1 MASITAIT
9 LLLSAC
15 GGKEK
20 AVPVET
26 PEVQAPV
33 ESPVETPPVKETAA
47 FTAPLTG
54 MPLKEASSRRPLS
67 VMINNAPAA
76 RPQSGLSKADIVYEV
91 LAEGGITRLIAIYQS
106 QTGIEKIGPIRS
118 IRPYLINIGES
129 YGGVLVHAG
138 GSPEAYSII
147 KKQGKQDMDE
157 IGNAGAY
164 FWRTKDR
171 KAPHNLYSS
180 DEKLR
185 EGAEKLKYAAEAK
198 IPAYSFI
205 QEENDQEA
213 DTKSESG
220 TDSAD
225 KSGGQNGADKAS
237 GSENAGEKTGTGSVN
252 GAENAHS
259 GDNGAKKAD
268 SSNVNGAEKG
278 AGSENGTGQDGRG
291 SKDAKG
297 QAPAVLE
304 GEPAAKVD
312 ITFLLKGYVV
322 GYAYDEESKTYKRS
336 INGEP
341 HIDMNDNSV
350 LEAANVV
357 VLGADHKVLDDVGRL
372 AVNVEL
378 GGKAMLFQRGKVIQG
393 QWVRAAGD
401 VIRFVKD
408 GKEVPFYP
416 GTTYFNIVP
425 NSPAFDTH
433 ISITNP

>member
-1 MASITAIT
+1 MSNIRKSAWRTGLASIAAVT

-185 EGAEKLKYAAEAK
+185 EGAAKLKYAAEAK
-198 IPAYSFI
+198 IPAYTFI
-205 QEENDQEA
+205 KEENDQEVG
-213 DTKSESG
+213 TKSESG
-220 TDSAD
+220 TDGTD
-225 KSGGQNGADKAS
+225 KSGGENGADKTS
-237 GSENAGEKTGTGSVN
+237 GRDNVTEKTESGSVN
-252 GAENAHS
+252 GTETAQS
-259 GDNGAKKAD
+259 GENGAKKAEN
-268 SSNVNGAEKG
+268 SNGNGQAKP
-278 AGSENGTGQDGRG
+278 AGRDNG
-291 SKDAKG
+291 SK
-297 QAPAVLE
+297 QAENSKKDDKVQPSALLG

-322 GYAYDEESKTYKRS
+322 ATPMTKSPKRT
-336 INGEP
+336 
-341 HIDMNDNSV
+341 
-350 LEAANVV
+350 
-357 VLGADHKVLDDVGRL
+357 
-372 AVNVEL
+372 
-378 GGKAMLFQRGKVIQG
+378 
-393 QWVRAAGD
+393 
-401 VIRFVKD
+401 KD
-408 GKEVPFYP
+408 PL
-416 GTTYFNIVP
+416 TA
-425 NSPAFDTH
+425 SR
-433 ISITNP
+433 ISI